1 MSKEMTAEIWICDSC
16 NKEYGFTNEVTTPTR
31 CTCGSTTFVPHTVA
45 KEAVKSIEEKQKHQ
59 DEQYAIIAREYE
71 LALNEVI
78 RLQNIVD
85 AGNKEAVKEFA
96 EELMRRRNLIM
107 SEPDGI
113 VRETMIANLLVDLFL
128 DHQKKQ
134 QEGKGE

>member
-1 MSKEMTAEIWICDSC
+1 MSKEMTAEEY
-16 NKEYGFTNEVTTPTR
+16 KEHFDQGLIPFIRESTKTYGDLR
-31 CTCGSTTFVPHTVA
+31 A
-45 KEAVKSIEEKQKHQ
+45 KEAV
-59 DEQYAIIAREYE
+59 R
-71 LALNEVI
+71 
-78 RLQNIVD
+78 
-85 AGNKEAVKEFA
+85 EFA

>member
-1 MSKEMTAEIWICDSC
+1 MSKEMTAE
-16 NKEYGFTNEVTTPTR
+16 EYLNDGLQLRNFFRPNDLLIGKSKAINYGDLR
-31 CTCGSTTFVPHTVA
+31 A
-45 KEAVKSIEEKQKHQ
+45 KEAV
-59 DEQYAIIAREYE
+59 R
-71 LALNEVI
+71 
-78 RLQNIVD
+78 
-85 AGNKEAVKEFA
+85 EFA